1 MKNVLMAMFLSVMAL
16 GLTTGDAEA
25 RRLGGGKTF
34 GMQRQAVQPAPTRPT
49 QQAAPA
55 STASTAAAAAPKR
68 NWMGPIAGLAAG
80 IGLAA
85 LFSHLG
91 LGAEMANIVMI
102 GLLLMAALFLF
113 RMLFRRNASTAQ
125 PAHSP
130 YSPGMQYA
138 GAGNAPNGTA
148 EAATEMPFGSASS
161 ASAPGRSSVPADFD
175 ADAFLR
181 VAKLNFVRLQAAN
194 DGKNIDDIREFT
206 SPEMFAEI
214 RMQMSERGDAVQKTD
229 VVRLDAEL
237 LEAVTEGDRHIVSVR
252 FSGLIREEADG
263 PALPF
268 DEVWHLSKPVDG
280 DKGWVVAGIQQES

>member
-1 MKNVLMAMFLSVMAL
+1 MKKLFMALFMSVMAL
-16 GLTTGDAEA
+16 GLSMGEAEA
-25 RRLGGGKTF
+25 KRLGGGSSF
-34 GMQRQAVQPAPTRPT
+34 GMKRQAVQPSRPA

-55 STASTAAAAAPKR
+55 TPKAPAAAPAATPKR

-80 IGLAA
+80 LGLAA

-102 GLLLMAALFLF
+102 GLLLMAALFIF

-125 PAHSP
+125 
-130 YSPGMQYA
+130 SPGMQYA
-138 GAGNAPNGTA
+138 GAGNSANAAPR
-148 EAATEMPFGSASS
+148 AATEMPFASASS
-161 ASAPGRSSVPADFD
+161 APAAAASIPADFD
-175 ADAFLR
+175 TEAFLR

-194 DGKNIDDIREFT
+194 DAKNIEDIREFT
-206 SPEMFAEI
+206 SPEVFAEI
-214 RMQMSERGDAVQKTD
+214 RMQMSERGDAAQQTD

-237 LEAVTEGDRHIVSVR
+237 LEVATEDERHVVSVR

-268 DEVWHLSKPVDG
+268 EEIWHLSKPAAG
-280 DKGWVVAGIQQES
+280 DKGWVVAGIQQTN

>member
-1 MKNVLMAMFLSVMAL
+1 MKKVLMAMFLSVMAL
-16 GLTTGDAEA
+16 GLTVGDAEA

-55 STASTAAAAAPKR
+55 SAPSTATTAAPKR

-80 IGLAA
+80 LGLAA

-102 GLLLMAALFLF
+102 GLLLMAALFIF
-113 RMLFRRNASTAQ
+113 RMLFRRNAATAR
-125 PAHSP
+125 A
-130 YSPGMQYA
+130 PGMQYA
-138 GAGNAPNGTA
+138 GAGNAANGVPR
-148 EAATEMPFGSASS
+148 AATEVPFGASS
-161 ASAPGRSSVPADFD
+161 SAAAPVAASAIPADFD
-175 ADAFLR
+175 ADGFLR
-181 VAKLNFVRLQAAN
+181 VAKLNFVRMQAAN
-194 DGKNIDDIREFT
+194 DAKNIDDIREFT

-214 RMQMSERGDAVQKTD
+214 RMQMSERGDAAQQTD

-237 LEAVTEGDRHIVSVR
+237 LEVVTEGDRHIASVR
-252 FSGLIREEADG
+252 FGGLIREEADG

-268 DEVWHLSKPVDG
+268 DEVWHLSKPVAG
-280 DKGWVVAGIQQES
+280 DKGWVVAGIQQTN

>member
-1 MKNVLMAMFLSVMAL
+1 MKKVLMAMFLSVMAL
-16 GLTTGDAEA
+16 GLTAGDAEA

-55 STASTAAAAAPKR
+55 STGSTAAAAAPKR
-68 NWMGPIAGLAAG
+68 SWMGPIAGLAAG

-113 RMLFRRNASTAQ
+113 RLLFRRNASTAQ
-125 PAHSP
+125 DPHG
-130 YSPGMQYA
+130 PGMRYA
-138 GAGNAPNGTA
+138 GAGNVPNGTLR
-148 EAATEMPFGSASS
+148 AATEMPFGSASS
-161 ASAPGRSSVPADFD
+161 ASTPAPSSVPADFD

-194 DGKNIDDIREFT
+194 DAKNIDDIREFT

-214 RMQMSERGDAVQKTD
+214 RMQMTERGEAAQQTD

-237 LEAVTEGDRHIVSVR
+237 LEAATEGDRHVVSVR
-252 FSGLIREEADG
+252 FSGLIREEAEG
-263 PALPF
+263 PAAPF
-268 DEVWHLSKPVDG
+268 NEVWHLSKPVAG
-280 DKGWVVAGIQQES
+280 DKGWVVAGIQQAD

>member
-1 MKNVLMAMFLSVMAL
+1 MKKVLMAMFLSVMAL

-25 RRLGGGKTF
+25 KRLGGGKTF

-55 STASTAAAAAPKR
+55 STTSTAAAATPKR
-68 NWMGPIAGLAAG
+68 SWMGPIAGLAAG

-91 LGAEMANIVMI
+91 LGEEMANIVMI
-102 GLLLMAALFLF
+102 GLLLMAALFIF
-113 RMLFRRNASTAQ
+113 RMLFRRNAATAQ
-125 PAHSP
+125 SPHSP
-130 YSPGMQYA
+130 HSPGMQYA
-138 GAGNAPNGTA
+138 GAGNAPNGA
-148 EAATEMPFGSASS
+148 PRPATEMPFGGAAS
-161 ASAPGRSSVPADFD
+161 ASAPAQSSVPADFD

-194 DGKNIDDIREFT
+194 DTKNIDDIREFT

-214 RMQMSERGDAVQKTD
+214 RMQMSERGDAAQQTD
-229 VVRLDAEL
+229 VVRLDGEL
-237 LEAVTEGDRHIVSVR
+237 LEVVTEGDRHVVSVR
-252 FSGLIREEADG
+252 FSGLIREEANG

-268 DEVWHLSKPVDG
+268 DEVWHLSKPVAG
-280 DKGWVVAGIQQES
+280 DKGWVVAGIQQTN